1 MSFKAKNLSYD
12 AKEPAFLRRLKGE
25 VSGTDSDRH
34 DRPFARPK
42 REKQEDEDDGPTY
55 VLEDSNMALSKSEYE
70 ALLAGKTLNEE
81 RRIQSADADEKE
93 GLSTTIA
100 QPADNPSNRKGDLS
114 AKQRLTEIGK
124 GLKKR
129 KAVKVIG
136 EDNDVDVK
144 VGNSKPVGK
153 PKKKAKTIKLSFDE
167 DTTA

>member
-1 MSFKAKNLSYD
+1 M
-12 AKEPAFLRRLKGE
+12 
-25 VSGTDSDRH
+25 SGTDSDRH

-55 VLEDSNMALSKSEYE
+55 VLEDSNMALSKPEYE
-70 ALLAGKTLNEE
+70 ALLAGKILSEE
-81 RRIQSADADEKE
+81 RGIQSADADEKE

-100 QPADNPSNRKGDLS
+100 LPADNPPNQKGDLS

-136 EDNDVDVK
+136 EDDDVDKVK
-144 VGNSKPVGK
+144 DSKPIGK

-167 DTTA
+167 DATA

>member
-12 AKEPAFLRRLKGE
+12 AKEPAFLRKLKGE

-34 DRPFARPK
+34 DRPFVRPK

-70 ALLAGKTLNEE
+70 ALLAGKTLSKESG
-81 RRIQSADADEKE
+81 IQNADADEKE

-100 QPADNPSNRKGDLS
+100 LPVDNSSNQKGDLS

-136 EDNDVDVK
+136 EDDNVDVK
-144 VGNSKPVGK
+144 VRDSKPIGK
-153 PKKKAKTIKLSFDE
+153 PKKKAKIIKLSFDE
-167 DTTA
+167 DATT

>member
-1 MSFKAKNLSYD
+1 M
-12 AKEPAFLRRLKGE
+12 
-25 VSGTDSDRH
+25 SGTDLDRH

-55 VLEDSNMALSKSEYE
+55 VLEDSNMDLSKPEYE
-70 ALLAGKTLNEE
+70 ALLAGKTLSEE
-81 RRIQSADADEKE
+81 RGIQSADADEKE

-100 QPADNPSNRKGDLS
+100 LPADNPPNQKGDLS

-136 EDNDVDVK
+136 ENDDVDVEVK
-144 VGNSKPVGK
+144 DSKPIGK

-167 DTTA
+167 DATA